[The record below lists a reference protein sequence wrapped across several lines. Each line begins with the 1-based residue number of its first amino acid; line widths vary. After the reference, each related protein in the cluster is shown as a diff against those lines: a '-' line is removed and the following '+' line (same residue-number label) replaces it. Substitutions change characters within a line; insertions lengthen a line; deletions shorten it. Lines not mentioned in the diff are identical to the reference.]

1 MVSPGEPAP
10 TFTATYSG
18 SDHQPFD
25 LVSDMAGDAIKA
37 YGLSLDIPDL
47 GRYGVA
53 TARCSSSTRR
63 AP

>member
-25 LVSDMAGDAIKA
+25 LVSDMAGDAIEA
-37 YGLSLDIPDL
+37 
-47 GRYGVA
+47 
-53 TARCSSSTRR
+53 
-63 AP
+63 